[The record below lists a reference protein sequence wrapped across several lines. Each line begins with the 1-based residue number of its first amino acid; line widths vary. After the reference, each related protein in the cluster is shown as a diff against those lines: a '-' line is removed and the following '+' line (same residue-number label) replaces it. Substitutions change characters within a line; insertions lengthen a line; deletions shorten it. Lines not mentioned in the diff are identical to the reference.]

1 MNVSWPST
9 FNLQFFIFHSSF
21 SIFHSSSFI
30 YICLVGEAS
39 WTKPLSV
46 DDILSTVNGNNT
58 TPVGEAEPSDLD
70 WIAALD
76 DVSGEEYW
84 YNVQTGE
91 STVLGIGIDTDN
103 DTDHVWSLRKC
114 SA

>member
-1 MNVSWPST
+1 M
-9 FNLQFFIFHSSF
+9 
-21 SIFHSSSFI
+21 
-30 YICLVGEAS
+30 
-39 WTKPLSV
+39 SV

-103 DTDHVWSLRKC
+103 DINTDVVH
-114 SA
+114 